1 MRYKARSF
9 LEARLSSLFAAAMM
23 LLAVCCAAQA
33 GEQCATE
40 PNSKA
45 TQGHWYYRVDR
56 VTQRKCWFLAQ
67 SGMKVRA
74 PAKAQSAAKPPQ
86 PPAASAP
93 KVQQMTT
100 SGCPCPDQPA
110 AMAQDPGIAQPLAAA
125 PAALPEPQID
135 AQPEVNYVGNT
146 RYELPLDA
154 VSGPDASPD
163 KPPTRIPVEPA
174 HLLALLAAALGL
186 AALGARL
193 LFNYSVLF
201 SA

>member
-9 LEARLSSLFAAAMM
+9 LEARLSSLFAAATM

-74 PAKAQSAAKPPQ
+74 PAKAQSATKPPQ

-93 KVQQMTT
+93 KVQQVTT
-100 SGCPCPDQPA
+100 SGCPCPD
-110 AMAQDPGIAQPLAAA
+110 
-125 PAALPEPQID
+125 PQID

-174 HLLALLAAALGL
+174 HLL
-186 AALGARL
+186 
-193 LFNYSVLF
+193 
-201 SA
+201 